1 MHMCYRDML
10 VLLFSGYQRFL
21 VFDLLSV
28 NCLYISGSVLCTCTK
43 LNFSSNILVLD
54 EITDALDSIG
64 VEKVF
69 NLIGSAL
76 QDVEATYIISHHV
89 DELEIPA
96 DDEIII
102 IKGDDKI
109 SRII

>member
-1 MHMCYRDML
+1 M
-10 VLLFSGYQRFL
+10 
-21 VFDLLSV
+21 
-28 NCLYISGSVLCTCTK
+28 LCTF

-54 EITDALDSIG
+54 EITDALDTVG
-64 VEKVF
+64 VTKIF
-69 NLIGSAL
+69 NLISSHL
-76 QDVEATYIISHHV
+76 QDVEALYIISHHT